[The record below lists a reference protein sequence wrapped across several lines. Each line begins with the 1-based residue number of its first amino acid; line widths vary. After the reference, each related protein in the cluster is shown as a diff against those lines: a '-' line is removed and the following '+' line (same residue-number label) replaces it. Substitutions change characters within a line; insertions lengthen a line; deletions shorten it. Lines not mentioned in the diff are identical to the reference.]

1 MAGVWEV
8 EKPNV
13 TQKTAVS
20 VGSSTTVLFVFPWDF
35 QTFQVVLAVAA
46 FETKWKNDG
55 WELYTL
61 RKETDKIKALTNK
74 GIICYVALDAGFL
87 P

>member
-13 TQKTAVS
+13 TQKTAVG

-35 QTFQVVLAVAA
+35 
-46 FETKWKNDG
+46 
-55 WELYTL
+55 
-61 RKETDKIKALTNK
+61 
-74 GIICYVALDAGFL
+74 
-87 P
+87 